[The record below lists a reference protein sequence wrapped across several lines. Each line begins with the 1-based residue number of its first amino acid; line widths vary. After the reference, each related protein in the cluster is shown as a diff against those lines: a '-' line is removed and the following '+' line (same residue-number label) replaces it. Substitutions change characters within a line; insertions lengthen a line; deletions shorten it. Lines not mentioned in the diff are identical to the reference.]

1 VRIDRKLQLL
11 RKPLNGKVKHQATD
25 VAEEERKAKKRK
37 LEQEKMDL
45 DDVFG
50 GGSIIP
56 KK

>member
-25 VAEEERKAKKRK
+25 AAEEERKAKKRK